1 MRNFTIKITPI
12 LIEQFIILVLIELKL
27 NDLAGLCGIIFST
40 L

>member
-12 LIEQFIILVLIELKL
+12 LIEQLILVLIELKL
-27 NDLAGLCGIIFST
+27 NDLAGLCGIIFLT